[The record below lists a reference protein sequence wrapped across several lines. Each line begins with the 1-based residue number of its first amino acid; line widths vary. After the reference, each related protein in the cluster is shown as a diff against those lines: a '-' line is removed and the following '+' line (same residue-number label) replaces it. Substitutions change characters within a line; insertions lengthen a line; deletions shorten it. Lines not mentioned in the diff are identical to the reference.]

1 MLSSRISKLVGRD
14 LVQHPG
20 IPEARNARW
29 IRKRFKK
36 EKKHGPR
43 WAGEEVDLLSDGFHS
58 SGGVSAFPSN
68 PITTVKCD
76 LGSWPYAAHHET
88 PWAFRIS
95 SGPDT
100 NRGAPGILS
109 LQPAAAMGV
118 FRTVEGIKF
127 SKRAP
132 IPRRE
137 EPDSLSRKWRRGP
150 KRSIF
155 SKEKIFT
162 RRLVNAPLS
171 TFATFDE
178 TSPYETCIYN
188 FLSVQTKEFL
198 RCCPIGR
205 RRGRK
210 AAVFELRPCTL
221 YLVRGHGVH
230 QDQALSIF
238 AIPAIM

>member
-1 MLSSRISKLVGRD
+1 
-14 LVQHPG
+14 
-20 IPEARNARW
+20 
-29 IRKRFKK
+29 
-36 EKKHGPR
+36 
-43 WAGEEVDLLSDGFHS
+43 
-58 SGGVSAFPSN
+58 
-68 PITTVKCD
+68 
-76 LGSWPYAAHHET
+76 
-88 PWAFRIS
+88 
-95 SGPDT
+95 
-100 NRGAPGILS
+100 
-109 LQPAAAMGV
+109 MGV

-178 TSPYETCIYN
+178 TSPCETCIYN